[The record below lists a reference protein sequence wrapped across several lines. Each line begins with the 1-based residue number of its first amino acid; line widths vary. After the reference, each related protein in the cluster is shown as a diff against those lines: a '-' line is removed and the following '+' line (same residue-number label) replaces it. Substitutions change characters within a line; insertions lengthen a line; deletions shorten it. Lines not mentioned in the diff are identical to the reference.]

1 MPVRRHDRPPG
12 LGHTA
17 HGHQRWVGNHAA
29 GQATETALEE
39 LAVEAVDGWDCT
51 VVTLAGPLALCT
63 VPQIESAVGKAL
75 INRGCVVVD
84 LTNVQLKW
92 EPGVAVFA
100 TSLEY
105 AGGWPDARMVLFA
118 ADGELAAALERSQVA
133 RAVPLATDL

>member
-51 VVTLAGPLALCT
+51 VVTLAGPLGPERVSRCL
-63 VPQIESAVGKAL
+63 
-75 INRGCVVVD
+75 D
-84 LTNVQLKW
+84 LR
-92 EPGVAVFA
+92 P
-100 TSLEY
+100 
-105 AGGWPDARMVLFA
+105 
-118 ADGELAAALERSQVA
+118 ELTAPRAA
-133 RAVPLATDL
+133 RALVRQACVDWDIPIQAKNAAVLVVSELTLNSVVHAGTPLNVLAFSLGSGVGGSGSGGVG